1 MSRWAFEK
9 ASAGKIMPAGAV
21 LKFTQ
26 EINKL
31 LVSRRSVIFS
41 GFLFE
46 RFFQNLLQHLRG
58 VVVVEGHVGDHVVLV
73 ELGQL
78 LVDQDRLAAPRVAH
92 QHDGVSLVHQ
102 QVQEVFDS
110 DCFCFKDE
118 NTLSLFEAKHGG
130 LDIVNS

>member
-9 ASAGKIMPAGAV
+9 ASTGKIMPAGAV
-21 LKFTQ
+21 LKLTQ

-73 ELGQL
+73 QLGQL
-78 LVDQDRLAAPRVAH
+78 LVDQDRLPAPRVAH
-92 QHDGVSLVHQ
+92 QHDRVSLVHQ

-110 DCFCFKDE
+110 DCFCV
-118 NTLSLFEAKHGG
+118 LR
-130 LDIVNS
+130 

>member
-1 MSRWAFEK
+1 MFSWASEK
-9 ASAGKIMPAGAV
+9 ASVGKIMPAGAV

-46 RFFQNLLQHLRG
+46 RFFQNLLQHFRG

-73 ELGQL
+73 QLGQL
-78 LVDQDRLAAPRVAH
+78 LVDQDRLAAARVAH

-110 DCFCFKDE
+110 DCFCFKIKFKV
-118 NTLSLFEAKHGG
+118 TISFIIRPLLSF
-130 LDIVNS
+130 